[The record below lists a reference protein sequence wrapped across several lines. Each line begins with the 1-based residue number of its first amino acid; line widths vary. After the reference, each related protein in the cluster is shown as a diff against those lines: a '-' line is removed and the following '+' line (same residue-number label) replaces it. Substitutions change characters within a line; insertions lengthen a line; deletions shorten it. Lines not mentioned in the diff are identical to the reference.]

1 MRTRQGGLL
10 KWLRLAGTCI
20 SAAALLAMSS
30 PTVAGAASLQTSAKN
45 ASAAKR
51 WVIGVSNTVVGNGWR
66 EEMICS
72 VKAQALASGQV
83 KKVVISD
90 ISGTA
95 ADQISAIRTLIS
107 DGVNAIVLDPADRTA
122 LDSVIQQATSR
133 GIVVVSVDQ
142 EVAAP
147 SAYIVENNQVKY
159 GYLGAL
165 WLFKTLGGHGNVV
178 ELRGAAGAP
187 ADLDRQK
194 GFDEALALYPG
205 IKVVRQEFTGWQFA
219 TAGQDMLSILNSGVK
234 VDGVWTSGVDY
245 TVVNAFKAAGKPLV
259 PIVGAEDNEFIH
271 QMLTIKGLKGAAVTN
286 PATIGGVGVTVAV
299 RLLDGQKEPHLIQLT
314 PQVWT
319 ASADRGILE
328 HYYSPSLPPTY
339 SDEQEVPPYTT
350 YTLGQLHSCKGP

>member
-1 MRTRQGGLL
+1 MSNGTGRRLR
-10 KWLRLAGTCI
+10 WLRFVGAGM
-20 SAAALLAMSS
+20 SVAALLVMSS
-30 PTVAGAASLQTSAKN
+30 PTVSQAKSLQASAKSAM
-45 ASAAKR
+45 ASRK

-83 KKVVISD
+83 KKVVVSD

-107 DGVNAIVLDPADRTA
+107 DGVNAIILDPADRTA

-133 GIVVVSVDQ
+133 GITVVSVDQ
-142 EVAAP
+142 AVDAP

-178 ELRGAAGAP
+178 EMRGAAGAP

-194 GFDEALALYPG
+194 GFDEALAHYPG

-234 VDGVWTSGVDY
+234 VNGVWTSGVDY

-271 QMLTIKGLKGAAVTN
+271 QMLTMKGLKAAAVTN
-286 PATIGGVGVTVAV
+286 PATIGGVGVTIAV
-299 RLLDGQKEPHLIQLT
+299 RLLDGKKEPRLIQLT

-319 ASADRGILE
+319 ATANRAILE
-328 HYYSPSLPPTY
+328 HYYSPSLAPTY